1 MTRCAWERQLLSWQ
15 TLKIKQGS
23 HGGHGE
29 HREKTEENSWDRL
42 QVDLSLWEGPRNAW
56 ERLGTPTFKLACSK
70 ESSHGDHEGHK
81 EERYLGELTPGLC
94 FLCALC
100 VLCAKHLCFFEKTCR
115 TKVRRSQPA
124 LPQNLLSCYNNHI
137 FLRSFLNWAIG
148 LLALRG
154 CRFITSSR
162 SSYNRRN
169 CSTSGFFHPDWETT
183 SSIQHRRSVGYEAK
197 NSVTDVIMRHHRLFD
212 PFFRPQL
219 YDTTRPWRFFRHGS

>member
-1 MTRCAWERQLLSWQ
+1 MYRETKWAENALGTPTFKLAD
-15 TLKIKQGS
+15 LKN
-23 HGGHGE
+23 
-29 HREKTEENSWDRL
+29 KTGFARRARRTQRKDRRKL
-42 QVDLSLWEGPRNAW
+42 VGPTSSRSVSLGRPS

-115 TKVRRSQPA
+115 TKVRRFQPA
-124 LPQNLLSCYNNHI
+124 LSQNCLLCYNNRI
-137 FLRSFLNWAIG
+137 FLRSFPNRAIG

-169 CSTSGFFHPDWETT
+169 YSTSGFF
-183 SSIQHRRSVGYEAK
+183 
-197 NSVTDVIMRHHRLFD
+197 
-212 PFFRPQL
+212 RPV
-219 YDTTRPWRFFRHGS
+219 